1 MINIPNAIIRDIASY
16 VVIDTTSPLY
26 KLKGLCSYGRLP
38 PCTRLLHMNIASN
51 KCSDFN
57 SAIKYRTQNKGTY
70 AFVLHFVYTPKS
82 VLRKAPFYGDFR
94 IRDFVQ
100 VPSPA

>member
-38 PCTRLLHMNIASN
+38 PCTRLLHINIIAN
-51 KCSDFN
+51 KCSAYN
-57 SAIKYRTQNKGTY
+57 SAIKYKTKIKNCTYCFTFCLHTQVSTPEG
-70 AFVLHFVYTPKS
+70 AFLWGF
-82 VLRKAPFYGDFR
+82 LG
-94 IRDFVQ
+94 
-100 VPSPA
+100 